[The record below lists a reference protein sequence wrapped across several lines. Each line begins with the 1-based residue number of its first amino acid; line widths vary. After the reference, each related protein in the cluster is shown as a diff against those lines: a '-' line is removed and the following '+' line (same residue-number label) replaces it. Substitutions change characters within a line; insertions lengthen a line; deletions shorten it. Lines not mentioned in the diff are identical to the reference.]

1 MEVQVPIFE
10 NIPKKVVSTV
20 ALFLKVL
27 ILAFFANICLNFTA
41 PNSNSILVVIVF
53 CTNKMKNKKFYIFKI
68 AKLLIFWVKFVCAKV
83 HFGHC
88 IHNLFLKKNW
98 FWLTWIL
105 ESEKIG
111 TKQFP
116 D

>member
-53 CTNKMKNKKFYIFKI
+53 CTNKMKNKKFYIFKNDFKCKTI
-68 AKLLIFWVKFVCAKV
+68 LW
-83 HFGHC
+83 
-88 IHNLFLKKNW
+88 HNLRAW
-98 FWLTWIL
+98 A
-105 ESEKIG
+105 SAV
-111 TKQFP
+111 
-116 D
+116 